1 MAHISVTLIDGDT
14 RQVHTISDIEELFR
28 ARQIDGVNAERALR
42 IQIVGP
48 LGTSD
53 LDPAEVNARASQEFL
68 ALTNRVQQAGGFVGA
83 DTPPPP
89 ATGGAG
95 DLPTVGEARLA
106 QEGGPGAPGNIFRQF
121 LSRQPFGALSQAGQ
135 DVLGQRFQPAF
146 RSFQLFQGDP
156 LAPENTFRNFLRQEG
171 PFEGQNILDRE
182 GFASRLQQVAGMTGR
197 PSFSMGEVP
206 TPGGTGP
213 GLNPLTLIEQTILDR
228 LQNNQTALDVS
239 LQPLLGGINPSFRRG
254 VGTIGQRIFDR
265 FQDIN
270 PGESFLKF
278 LGQRGGRLFG

>member
-1 MAHISVTLIDGDT
+1 MATITLITGGQQEIFTEQEVIDLLKKGLISREAAEAKINEILIFENNKFDSNDPRFRSQGELIAV
-14 RQVHTISDIEELFR
+14 RQ
-28 ARQIDGVNAERALR
+28 A
-42 IQIVGP
+42 
-48 LGTSD
+48 
-53 LDPAEVNARASQEFL
+53 FL
-68 ALTNRVQQAGGFVGA
+68 AQVPIAGDVGA
-83 DTPPPP
+83 VS
-89 ATGGAG
+89 GAG

-146 RSFQLFQGDP
+146 RSFQLAQGDP

-182 GFASRLQQVAGMTGR
+182 GFASRLQAVAANIGR

-206 TPGGTGP
+206 TPGGTGQS
-213 GLNPLTLIEQTILDR
+213 LNPLTLIEQTILDR

-254 VGTIGQRIFDR
+254 VGNIGQRIFDR